1 MRNTL
6 LHESHLLE
14 AVRRKILSNDQ
25 MEQVLALARSS
36 PAGGAVADVRWAT
49 VVQGLIAAAA
59 VMGSGI
65 GILADVSD
73 HGADFSHAVGCSLG
87 LATFVGLAHILDR
100 YSWGRVPGSIL
111 RAGAA
116 VWSFG
121 IMIGLLSLVMPLH
134 RYVPP
139 SSGADFY
146 EGFEAFRARINLGFA
161 LSSGASGLIAL
172 AIWRF
177 RRCAPA
183 MGVAGAHAMM
193 VIAMLVTSPSSSTY
207 HSAEHQASLVLL
219 AGGALFVVATVLDR
233 LGRGPVDGAFWL
245 YPVAMLPMGLAALTR
260 IDRHEGEVVLWL
272 PLALALG
279 AVAYA
284 NGRRLPLLFS
294 AMAVMIFPAFALG
307 EARAPTGLVLGALI
321 ASALAVAVAVQLVRA
336 RDLRGAATT
345 DEPARSIWS

>member
-1 MRNTL
+1 MRNTQ

-73 HGADFSHAVGCSLG
+73 HGADLSHAVGCTFG
-87 LATFVGLAHILDR
+87 LATFVALAHVLDR

-121 IMIGLLSLVMPLH
+121 IIIGLLSLVMPLH
-134 RYVPP
+134 RYIPP
-139 SSGADFY
+139 SSDIDYYAGY
-146 EGFEAFRARINLGFA
+146 ESFRTRLNLGFA
-161 LSSGASGLIAL
+161 LSSGASGLVAL
-172 AIWRF
+172 GIWRF

-193 VIAMLVTSPSSSTY
+193 AIAMLATSPASSTY
-207 HSAEHQASLVLL
+207 HSAEHQASLVML
-219 AGGALFVVATVLDR
+219 AGGAIFAAATVLDR

-245 YPVAMLPMGLAALTR
+245 YPVAMFPMGIAAVTR

-284 NGRRLPLLFS
+284 NGRRLPLFFS
-294 AMAVMIFPAFALG
+294 AMAVIIFPAFALA
-307 EARAPTGLVLGALI
+307 EMRAPSGLVIGALI
-321 ASALAVAVAVQLVRA
+321 ASAFAVAVAVQLVRA
-336 RDLRGAATT
+336 RDLRGAAST
-345 DEPARSIWS
+345 DEARTIWS